1 MKDRHRCLRDLG
13 QGVLEELT
21 IAIGGICQ
29 YAVARAAVLLSTQS
43 AMRLGRLRCLF
54 LVIEYTIKSL
64 YKHKVRIKCEP
75 YPCRAHWRRITAG
88 VGASPRPNAAQV
100 RSGRGPVKKAWNAPT
115 IKGLTDAVDNRGVR
129 VHDRCVYYTEF
140 HDNRTKYCTPEGC
153 VWIKCVCSVG
163 TEFASC

>member
-1 MKDRHRCLRDLG
+1 M
-13 QGVLEELT
+13 LEELT

-75 YPCRAHWRRITAG
+75 CPWAAHWRRITAG
-88 VGASPRPNAAQV
+88 VGVSPRPNAAQV
-100 RSGRGPVKKAWNAPT
+100 RSGQGPRQKSVERP
-115 IKGLTDAVDNRGVR
+115 
-129 VHDRCVYYTEF
+129 HDKRAY
-140 HDNRTKYCTPEGC
+140 
-153 VWIKCVCSVG
+153 
-163 TEFASC
+163 